1 MSSLLVLGVMGH
13 PTWWD
18 AKVAWWLVS
27 KNAILKLLGFTVLPT
42 ALNCRSVM
50 CSRVISCME
59 DYLPYCWDYSIST
72 RTAQNKEK
80 DCGKLW
86 VYIFELSWS
95 WALRHQAT
103 GKLYH
108 LRLWVEYTLY
118 CNLQSWARTLA
129 VLVIGLYELLNPK
142 T

>member
-1 MSSLLVLGVMGH
+1 LSNHMSSLLVLGVMGH

-103 GKLYH
+103 CGCESSTPFIVIYKAGHKPLLY
-108 LRLWVEYTLY
+108 W
-118 CNLQSWARTLA
+118 W
-129 VLVIGLYELLNPK
+129 
-142 T
+142 